1 MATNRMAPRHPAS
14 MMTSRAAGFSLIELV
29 IVIVILGILAVT
41 ALPRFLDVTDEA
53 KKASVE
59 GVSGGFATAVSL
71 VRAQWEAEGR
81 PKEDGQNTVLY
92 DGSRFYLTTPTE
104 TQVSNGELSPGYPM
118 DTSAV
123 GGIDVDP
130 ANLTAQ
136 RCLKIWEGLLQNPPK
151 ATASFSEV
159 SGSGNDLKYYVSVTN
174 NGLDSVCRYY
184 LVNSLSKGSDG
195 KYQDPQGSTDAF
207 MSFSYRPASGQVT
220 TNIN

>member
-1 MATNRMAPRHPAS
+1 MTTTRLVPRYSGVAS
-14 MMTSRAAGFSLIELV
+14 PHRVAGFSLIELV

-59 GVSGGFATAVSL
+59 GVSGGFATGVSL

-81 PKEDGQNTVLY
+81 AKQDSLNTVLY
-92 DGSRFYLTTPTE
+92 DGSRFYLTTPTD

-118 DTSAV
+118 DTSAG

-130 ANLTAQ
+130 ANLTAP

-159 SGSGNDLKYYVSVTN
+159 RGSGNDLKYYVSVTN

-195 KYQDPQGSTDAF
+195 KYQDPQGSTW
-207 MSFSYRPASGQVT
+207 
-220 TNIN
+220 I

>member
-1 MATNRMAPRHPAS
+1 MAAKRVTFGCVSGQM
-14 MMTSRAAGFSLIELV
+14 AGFSLIELV

-59 GVSGGFATAVSL
+59 GVSGGFATGVSL

-81 PKEDGQNTVLY
+81 ARQDGLNTVLY
-92 DGSRFYLTTPTE
+92 DGSRIYLTTPTE
-104 TQVSNGELSPGYPM
+104 SQVSNGELSPGYPM
-118 DTSAV
+118 DTTASGSV
-123 GGIDVDP
+123 DVDP
-130 ANLTAQ
+130 ANLTAP
-136 RCLKIWEGLLQNPPK
+136 RCLNIWEGLLQNPPK
-151 ATASFSEV
+151 ATANFDEV
-159 SGSGNDLKYYVSVTN
+159 RGSGNDLKFYATVSN

-184 LVNSLSKGSDG
+184 LVNSLNKGSDG
-195 KYQDPQGSTDAF
+195 RYQDPQGSTDEF